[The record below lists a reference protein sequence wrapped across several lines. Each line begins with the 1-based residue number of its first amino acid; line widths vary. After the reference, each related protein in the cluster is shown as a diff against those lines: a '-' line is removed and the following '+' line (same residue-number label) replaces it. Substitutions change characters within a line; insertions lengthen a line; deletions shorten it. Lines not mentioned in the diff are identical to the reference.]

1 MNKLIK
7 KIFKKSSIIIV
18 NILSSFN
25 AGNYFLNNFINNCLE
40 REFLV
45 KHKNIEFK
53 LSVPNGLCYWRAK
66 TFSTKEPKTLEWIDS
81 FKKRSIFWD
90 VGCNIGL
97 YSIYAAKKDNEVYG
111 FEPSFFNLEVIA
123 RNINLNNLNN
133 FSVLPIA
140 LSDNTK
146 MSELK
151 LTSSMW
157 GSAHSTFDKNYGGD
171 GNKINEEFIYKTI
184 GFSMDKIL
192 EILNI
197 PNPDYIKIDV
207 DGIEHLI
214 LKGGRN
220 VVGNSKS
227 VLIEN
232 SKNFKEQNKGIN
244 KSLEDLDFKLIS
256 ECFFDKNYSN
266 QIWEKI

>member
-1 MNKLIK
+1 MKKLIK
-7 KIFKKSSIIIV
+7 LILKKSSLILV

-25 AGNYFLNNFINNCLE
+25 AGNYLLNNFIINCLG
-40 REFLV
+40 REYLV
-45 KHKNIEFK
+45 KYKDIEFK

-66 TFSTKEPKTLEWIDS
+66 TFSTKEPETLKWIDG
-81 FKKRSIFWD
+81 FKKKSIFWD

-97 YSIYAAKKDNEVYG
+97 YSIYAAKKGSEVYG

-123 RNINLNNLNN
+123 RNINLNSLKN

-140 LSDNTK
+140 LSDTTK

-151 LTSSMW
+151 LTSSIW

-171 GNKINEEFIYKTI
+171 GNKINEEIIYNTI

-192 EILNI
+192 ETLKI

-214 LKGGRN
+214 LKGGKN
-220 VVGNSKS
+220 VLKNSKS
-227 VLIEN
+227 ILIEN
-232 SKNFKEQNKGIN
+232 SINFTEQNKEIN
-244 KSLEDLDFKLIS
+244 KILEELKFKLIS
-256 ECFFDKNYSN
+256 EEFLEKDYSN
-266 QIWEKI
+266 QIWEKY